1 MATEHEGEFDGQG
14 QHGLLDDSK
23 SEGHKLPA
31 VSGPLAS
38 FEKSGG
44 SIFKLHSLPAVQSSV

>member
-1 MATEHEGEFDGQG
+1 MATDEHEGDFDGPG
-14 QHGLLDDSK
+14 QHGLDASK
-23 SEGHKLPA
+23 SEGSKLPA

-38 FEKSGG
+38 FGKSGG